1 MKSPT
6 VLTTAS
12 LAAASLALLASVS
25 PVQAQ
30 TRRQDPA
37 AEEAARKAA
46 LLPPPPGLPALGPA
60 KPVILPP
67 VIEKTLPNGLK
78 LVILEDHK
86 QPVAFMRLALPA
98 GSIRDPKG
106 KTGVAEMTAALL
118 DKGTETRTED
128 QIASA
133 VDTLGAS
140 LNAGASDDYL
150 TVSASGLSNQADAL
164 VELMADTVLH
174 STFADAQV
182 ARYKA
187 RTLSGIQAAL
197 GQPATVATAALAR
210 VVYRNHPY
218 GNFSS
223 GVPETVQAL
232 TQADAQAFQ
241 STYFVPNGSTLF
253 FAGDITPAQAEA
265 LATKYLGAWERKPLP
280 SDPPTP
286 LPAVDRA
293 PQAKPR
299 IFVIDR
305 PGAAQTEIRIG
316 LLTTGYADPK
326 RITSNVSAAVLGAG
340 QFEGRLTKEIRVKR
354 GLTYGVGSSFARN
367 KEAGEF
373 FISTFTKNASTGE
386 VIRLALG
393 ELTKLQKTPPPAGEL
408 SERKNFLTGTF
419 GLSVSTPAGL
429 LSRLVPAVLYGGG
442 PSDLTMYTRNVASV
456 TPASVTQTFSSL
468 PLNRAQIVLVGDNKA
483 IAKQLVGLGTVT
495 VIPQDQLDLRSPSL
509 KMSGTKAQAAAD
521 GTSQAIIENGGVLQ
535 SAAPVPG
542 TAEDAKAGKALLD
555 AAIKA
560 HGGDAFLAVKSF
572 KATGKGELTP
582 PGDSGLKIPID
593 SLVLTTAPGGKT
605 RLDLTT
611 GFGQVIAGVP
621 GTDKNGWI
629 VFGGQVRDQPGAG
642 GLAGAGDPTALLRDA
657 ASGKYPVKAVPT
669 TQKTADGKALK
680 ALEVTLSGGAPTTL
694 FVEDG
699 TNVLRRIDSK
709 QGGGTATIVLGGYK
723 TVGTGVQLPGTIVT
737 LVNGQ
742 EVLNLT
748 LDTFELNPTVSD
760 TIFAKPAQ

>member
-6 VLTTAS
+6 LLTMAS
-12 LAAASLALLASVS
+12 VTSASLALFASIA
-25 PVQAQ
+25 PARAQ
-30 TRRQDPA
+30 TRPA
-37 AEEAARKAA
+37 SQTPASEEAARKAA

-60 KPVILPP
+60 KPIILPP

-128 QIASA
+128 QIAGV

-174 STFADAQV
+174 STFPDAQIS
-182 ARYKA
+182 RYKA

-241 STYFVPNGSTLF
+241 SAYFVPNGSTLF

-265 LATKYLGAWERKPLP
+265 LATKYLGAWARKPLP
-280 SDPPTP
+280 SDPLTP
-286 LPAVDRA
+286 LPAIDRA
-293 PQAKPR
+293 PQSKPR

-316 LLTTGYADPK
+316 LLTTGYSDPK
-326 RITSNVSAAVLGAG
+326 RITSNVAATVLGAG

-354 GLTYGVGSSFARN
+354 GLTYGVGSAFARQ

-373 FISTFTKNASTGE
+373 FVSTFTKNASTGE

-393 ELTKLQKTPPPAGEL
+393 ELAKLQKTPPPVDEL

-429 LSRLVPAVLYGGG
+429 LSRLIPAVLYGGG

-495 VIPQDQLDLRSPSL
+495 VIPQEQLDLQSASL
-509 KMSGTKAQAAAD
+509 RASGKPTAQTATNNQAAPQ
-521 GTSQAIIENGGVLQ
+521 TSVAPAP
-535 SAAPVPG
+535 AAS
-542 TAEDAKAGKALLD
+542 AEDAQAGRALLD

-582 PGDSGLKIPID
+582 PGDSGLKVPID

-621 GTDKNGWI
+621 GTDKTGWL

-657 ASGKYPVKAVPT
+657 ASGKYPVRTVPT
-669 TQKTADGKALK
+669 TQKTSDGKALK
-680 ALEVTLSGGAPTTL
+680 ALELTLAGNKPTTL

-709 QGGGTATIVLGGYK
+709 QGGGTATILLGGYK
-723 TVGTGVQLPGTIVT
+723 NAGNGVQLPGTIVT

-760 TIFAKPAQ
+760 SIFAKPAP